1 MHRKKSSRV
10 PLIILAL
17 LGYIGF
23 GLTAYILL
31 SRAPATEI
39 EFVDRIVEKPIDRVI
54 EKIIDRPVDRIV
66 EVEKRIEVPAQCPQS
81 GAEHTQSGELLCPIA
96 EPIACTMIEPTVV
109 YKIHTRTIYRTRT
122 IVKRESCGMSE
133 NDYSGTFR

>member
-96 EPIACTMIEPTVV
+96 EPIACTALEPKIIKRTVFRPKFIV
-109 YKIHTRTIYRTRT
+109 RYRTKACDVPT
-122 IVKRESCGMSE
+122 
-133 NDYSGTFR
+133 DYYSGTFR